1 MKSLKVAHAQRVSGA
16 SPPSSL
22 GRTGSSRI
30 VHVVRSVQAIAAVFG
45 FLLSSSCGEGEPQ
58 AGSETHF
65 LSSCSTSCADGFV
78 CNCGVCTQACTESSL
93 CSGIQSEATCVA
105 MKPRVAEQRCPE
117 AVAAAYCDVGCATD
131 SDCGSG
137 GDAIHCVSGY
147 CRTTETEGNAQ
158 PPPACTA
165 PDDVAANQIVVMGD
179 SLFELSGF
187 ADELEAV
194 TTAQGALS
202 TGDHYRDYASA
213 TTSFLA
219 EGQFSLATQYTAARS
234 DGTARVVIMNG
245 GATDMLQN
253 PCPGALT
260 AACPEV
266 QAALL
271 GAEQLFERMFEDG
284 VEHVVYLS
292 YPYPRGNASLRAGY
306 DVLRPVMQNVC
317 GKSPIACHF
326 LDLRPV
332 FQNHD
337 EYIDADG
344 IVFTKAGAR
353 ATATALWDLM
363 QTRCIPR

>member
-1 MKSLKVAHAQRVSGA
+1 MKSLKVAHAARVLGA
-16 SPPSSL
+16 SPPSSCRSRRAHLL
-22 GRTGSSRI
+22 GP
-30 VHVVRSVQAIAAVFG
+30 VHVLAAVIG
-45 FLLSSSCGEGEPQ
+45 LLLSSSCGEGEPQ

-65 LSSCSTSCADGFV
+65 LSSCSTSCSNGFV
-78 CNCGVCTQACTESSL
+78 CNCGVCTRACTESSL
-93 CSGIQSEATCVA
+93 CSGIQTDATCVA

-137 GDAIHCVSGY
+137 SDAVHCVSGF
-147 CRTTETEGNAQ
+147 CRTSETEGTEQ

-165 PDDVAANQIVVMGD
+165 TDVAANQIVVMGD
-179 SLFELSGF
+179 SLLELSGF
-187 ADELEAV
+187 ADEFEAV

-213 TTSFLA
+213 TMSFLA
-219 EGQFSLATQYTAARS
+219 EGQFSLATQYTSARA
-234 DGTARVVIMNG
+234 DGTTRVVIMNG

-253 PCPGALT
+253 PCAGALT
-260 AACPEV
+260 DACPEV
-266 QAALL
+266 QAALR
-271 GAEQLFERMFEDG
+271 GAERLFERMFEDG

-292 YPYPRGNASLRAGY
+292 YPYPRGNAGLRAGY